1 MEISQFDEH
10 LFSFLLFLFLLY
22 YQRYFEKFTTL
33 KMMLL
38 GEKIHRFAKVLGNL
52 RTHSMIIL
60 RYARH
65 FEISL
70 TLLLDS
76 ATVQATVWNYLNS
89 TK

>member
-1 MEISQFDEH
+1 
-10 LFSFLLFLFLLY
+10 
-22 YQRYFEKFTTL
+22 
-33 KMMLL
+33 MMLL

>member
-1 MEISQFDEH
+1 MSIFFSFPFF
-10 LFSFLLFLFLLY
+10 LFSLY
-22 YQRYFEKFTTL
+22 YRKYFEKFTAL

-52 RTHSMIIL
+52 RTPSMIIL

-76 ATVQATVWNYLNS
+76 ATVEATVWNYLNF

>member
-1 MEISQFDEH
+1 MQISQFDEH
-10 LFSFLLFLFLLY
+10 FFSLFSFLLY
-22 YQRYFEKFTTL
+22 CRKYFEKFTAL

-52 RTHSMIIL
+52 RTPSMIIL

-65 FEISL
+65 FKISL

-76 ATVQATVWNYLNS
+76 ATVKATVWNYLNS

>member
-1 MEISQFDEH
+1 MSTF
-10 LFSFLLFLFLLY
+10 FSFLLY
-22 YQRYFEKFTTL
+22 YCKYFEKFTAL
-33 KMMLL
+33 KMILL

-52 RTHSMIIL
+52 CKPFMIIL

-76 ATVQATVWNYLNS
+76 AAVEATVWNYLNS